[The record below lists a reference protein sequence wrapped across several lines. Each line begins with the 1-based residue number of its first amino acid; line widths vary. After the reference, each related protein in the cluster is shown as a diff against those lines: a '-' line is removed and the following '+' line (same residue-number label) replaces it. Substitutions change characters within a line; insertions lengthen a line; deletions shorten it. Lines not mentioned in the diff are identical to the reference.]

1 MDKMKPGEAVIIF
14 TPDSASTTLSVRL
27 VFGLISLAG
36 THYPI
41 AKYAL
46 ERKLHVLVTK
56 PATQLLSHH
65 IDLIELAEKKG
76 VICFVEHHKR
86 CV

>member
-1 MDKMKPGEAVIIF
+1 MSPGEAVIIF
-14 TPDSASTTLSVRL
+14 TPDS
-27 VFGLISLAG
+27 

-65 IDLIELAEKKG
+65 SDLIQLAKKNG
-76 VICFVEHHKR
+76 VVCMVEHHKR
-86 CV
+86 

>member
-14 TPDSASTTLSVRL
+14 TPDSASTPLSTRVVSWL
-27 VFGLISLAG
+27 TSLIG

-65 IDLIELAEKKG
+65 IDLIELAEKNG

>member
-1 MDKMKPGEAVIIF
+1 MSPGEAVIIF
-14 TPDSASTTLSVRL
+14 TPDS
-27 VFGLISLAG
+27 

-65 IDLIELAEKKG
+65 SDLIQLAKKNG
-76 VICFVEHHKR
+76 EV
-86 CV
+86 